1 MPRRTGG
8 ADALR
13 LSTLVRTPGD
23 PSSERGSDSAA
34 ALSKGDANQIRHHQP
49 QELTVRENGA
59 GPLSPPPDAG
69 HLAGVVDLVRADNGV
84 LLFSDETFAE
94 PRHRIGGSKFD
105 PT

>member
-59 GPLSPPPDAG
+59 GPVEDT
-69 HLAGVVDLVRADNGV
+69 R
-84 LLFSDETFAE
+84 
-94 PRHRIGGSKFD
+94 R
-105 PT
+105 

>member
-1 MPRRTGG
+1 MLRRTGG

-59 GPLSPPPDAG
+59 GPSRPHRHQVLRCLLHLLPSRGFADSLTGRSPP
-69 HLAGVVDLVRADNGV
+69 
-84 LLFSDETFAE
+84 
-94 PRHRIGGSKFD
+94 
-105 PT
+105 